1 MGNKKNKIRENG
13 KKYHNMTIAEIIN
26 LVTTL
31 GITFEEFLNENSS
44 KYIDEYKKLM
54 KERDESDVWFF

>member
-13 KKYHNMTIAEIIN
+13 KKYHNMTIGEIIN

-54 KERDESDVWFF
+54 KERDESDV

>member
-54 KERDESDVWFF
+54 KERDESDV